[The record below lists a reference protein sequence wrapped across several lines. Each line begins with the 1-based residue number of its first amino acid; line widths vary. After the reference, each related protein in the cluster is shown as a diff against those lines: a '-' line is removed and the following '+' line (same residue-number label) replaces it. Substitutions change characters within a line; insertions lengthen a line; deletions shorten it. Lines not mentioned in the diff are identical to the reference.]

1 MASIPTSVTLTV
13 DSVVVNNVTMT
24 IGSDTY
30 DRLAIVCLSAD
41 RDDVRFNQIEDDTE
55 LLIAVNW
62 YGMLMFPYK
71 SSATLSSI
79 SVPINVTC
87 AGLTA
92 EDDIDMDDLITVGET
107 LTITLAESDSDDSA
121 EGGDGEGGGGEA

>member
-1 MASIPTSVTLTV
+1 MANSLVPTSVTLTV
-13 DSVVVNNVTMT
+13 DSVIVSNITQT

-30 DRLAIVCLSAD
+30 DRVAIVCLSAD
-41 RDDVRFNQIEDDTE
+41 RDDVRFNQIDDDTE

-87 AGLTA
+87 GGLTA
-92 EDDIDMDDLITVGET
+92 EDNIDMDDLITVGET
-107 LTITLAESDSDDSA
+107 LTITLSESDSDDS
-121 EGGDGEGGGGEA
+121 EGEGGET

>member
-1 MASIPTSVTLTV
+1 MANIPTSVTLTV
-13 DSVVVNNVTMT
+13 DSVIINNVSMT

-30 DRLAIVCLSAD
+30 DRAAIVCLSAD
-41 RDDVRFNQIEDDTE
+41 RDDVRFNQVEDDTE
-55 LLIAVNW
+55 LLIGVNW

-71 SSATLSSI
+71 STATLSSI

-87 AGLTA
+87 AGITA

-107 LTITLAESDSDDSA
+107 LTITLTESDSDDS
-121 EGGDGEGGGGEA
+121 GEAESSEAGGVGT

>member
-1 MASIPTSVTLTV
+1 MANSLVPTSVTLTV
-13 DSVVVNNVTMT
+13 DSVIINSVTQT
-24 IGSDTY
+24 IGDDTY
-30 DRLAIVCLSAD
+30 DRVAIVCLSAD
-41 RDDVRFNQIEDDTE
+41 RDDVRFNQIDDDTE

-87 AGLTA
+87 GGLTA
-92 EDDIDMDDLITVGET
+92 EDNIDMDDLITVGET
-107 LTITLAESDSDDSA
+107 LTITLAESDSDDSS
-121 EGGDGEGGGGEA
+121 ESEGGGT